1 MRSILE
7 QAVLH
12 HLNGEDDRASELFHQ
27 FIVSR
32 ARQIHESM
40 RNGDETLTEGWE
52 ETVSE
57 EYFGGDELTEL
68 EDGGGAGLGDEE
80 EITFD
85 DEGGEDDA
93 EAELDGD
100 MGADAELD
108 GDAAGDDEFE
118 FDGEGEGGDVS
129 AEEID
134 ALRAELEALT
144 AEFKDLKAEV
154 SGDEVEGDDEFAD
167 MSAEPGVE
175 DDLDGADMA
184 ANDEEDEEPFQAM
197 GESIT
202 SELDKV
208 DVSLKADGKE
218 IGTGAAFAQQRKS
231 SLPQKKGDARQGG
244 KPVVIDAKEH
254 KHFNRETAPSVTG
267 MKPRRNTLGKS
278 SDTLSPVKK

>member
-57 EYFGGDELTEL
+57 EYFGGDDLAEL
-68 EDGGGAGLGDEE
+68 EDNNEADLGDEE
-80 EITFD
+80 EVAFD
-85 DEGGEDDA
+85 DEG
-93 EAELDGD
+93 EAEDELGAD
-100 MGADAELD
+100 MGGEGDFEEPAED
-108 GDAAGDDEFE
+108 EDEFE
-118 FDGEGEGGDVS
+118 MDAEDGEGAEVS
-129 AEEID
+129 SEEID

-154 SGDEVEGDDEFAD
+154 SGDEGDDEFAD
-167 MSAEPGVE
+167 DMDAPEMDGDM
-175 DDLDGADMA
+175 DDDMDAPEMDG
-184 ANDEEDEEPFQAM
+184 EEDEEPFQAM

-218 IGTGAAFAQQRKS
+218 IGAGAAFAQQRKS

-244 KPVVIDAKEH
+244 KPVKIDSKDH